1 MEKIFNND
9 FVKHDNYKRYD
20 YITRSLILLIS
31 KEFNN
36 EKYKWIKYDTFKY
49 YLKMVLNENN
59 IPDNIDNYIKLIE
72 IESENYKN
80 SDDIDNNPFIGIIE
94 LNNVKDNNRYC
105 GIESSDNNKIGLLN
119 LGNNCYLNS
128 LLQALFNFNN
138 FRDYILKVE
147 CNDESNNCLNELI
160 IIFDALKTNKKNKIL
175 FTYIIY

>member
-36 EKYKWIKYDTFKY
+36 EKYKWIKYETFKY
-49 YLKMVLNENN
+49 YLKIVLNENI

-80 SDDIDNNPFIGIIE
+80 NDDIEKIILE
-94 LNNVKDNNRYC
+94 
-105 GIESSDNNKIGLLN
+105 IE
-119 LGNNCYLNS
+119 
-128 LLQALFNFNN
+128 
-138 FRDYILKVE
+138 
-147 CNDESNNCLNELI
+147 
-160 IIFDALKTNKKNKIL
+160 T
-175 FTYIIY
+175 